1 VKRGKQN
8 SKEEKE
14 GHYMKEK
21 KQIQPIDMEEALEIM
36 DGDEELLKEIFDD
49 FINDYPEIIAKIKET
64 IEVGDAEN
72 LNSFAHQLKGMLKNV
87 AATRVADIAFELETM
102 GKEQDLSKVADIF
115 DRLEEACQVVKN
127 FMDEYEPRREV
138 I

>member
-1 VKRGKQN
+1 
-8 SKEEKE
+8 
-14 GHYMKEK
+14 MKEK

>member
-1 VKRGKQN
+1 
-8 SKEEKE
+8 
-14 GHYMKEK
+14 MKEK

-49 FINDYPEIIAKIKET
+49 FINDYPEVIAKIKET
-64 IEVGDAEN
+64 IEVGDADN
-72 LNSFAHQLKGMLKNV
+72 LNSFAHKLKGMLKNV

-115 DRLEEACQVVKN
+115 DRLEEACQAVKN
-127 FMDEYEPRREV
+127 FMDEYEPKV
-138 I
+138 P